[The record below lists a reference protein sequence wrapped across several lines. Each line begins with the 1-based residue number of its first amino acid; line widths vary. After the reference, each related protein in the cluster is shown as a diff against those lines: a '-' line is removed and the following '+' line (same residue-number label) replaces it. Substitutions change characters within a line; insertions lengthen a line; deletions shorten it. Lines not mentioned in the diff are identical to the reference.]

1 MPQAKSDDID
11 LLDSASFARALR
23 AGQPPLPL
31 CKNALAARRRHLL
44 DMFDA
49 GRPIKELVREHA
61 AFIDQLLLEVWKLG
75 GAGEDFALVAVGG
88 YGRGELHPHSDIDIL
103 ILGPPRP
110 RNAAKAGLE
119 KFLSFLWD
127 VGLEVGQS
135 VRTVKECV
143 RLAKTDITV
152 ATNLFEAR
160 LLAGGEDLFGE
171 LQQAIGPGKIW
182 PARRFFEAKLAEQ
195 ATRHRRFQDTEHN
208 LEPNIKE
215 SPGGLRDLQTIG
227 WVAQR
232 HFGPG
237 RLRDLVSHGFL
248 TEAEYKMLDQGRS
261 FLWQVRFAL
270 HVLTGRR
277 EDRLLFDHQKSV
289 ARKLGYP
296 AGDNSGVEQFM
307 KLYYRTVRENSR
319 LCEMLLQHF
328 QEVILHPRRKA
339 KIRPLNKR
347 FQANNDFIEVRNRN
361 VFTRHPFALLELF
374 LLIQQNPALLGVRA
388 STIRLVRESLDLI
401 DDAFRADIRNR
412 SLFMEIVRQPRHVGH
427 ELRRMHRYGVLGAYL
442 PEFAAV
448 EGLMQFD
455 LFHVYTVDE
464 HILSVVR
471 NMRYFGLEEHEDK
484 YPPLCRRVL
493 REIPKQELLYLA
505 GIFHDIAKGRGG
517 DHSDLGAKDAL
528 RFCRNHMLSEFDSR
542 LVSWLVQQHLLM
554 SKTAQRED
562 VNDPQTVNRFAAAVG
577 DRMHLNYLYLLTV
590 ADISGTNPRLWNSW
604 KAALI
609 GDLYEKTLRA
619 LRRGLENPI
628 DKEERI
634 REVRQEALA
643 LLAETPG
650 APGPGDVEEVWN
662 GLGEDYF
669 IRHSADEIAWHARA
683 IAGAAVDDQPLIL
696 IREMT
701 GRGGTEIFL
710 YMKDHDNIF
719 SRATRTLDRVGLNIV
734 DARIITSNSGYTLDT
749 FIVLEESGE
758 TVSGRERIREIRDA
772 LRAALTSLDA
782 PMRSVA
788 RIKPRTLRTFPI
800 KTLVRFGVDEHNGR
814 TVMEVIA
821 SDRPGFLS
829 AVGMAMEFCGVRLQG
844 AKIATYGERV
854 EDIFFITGHD
864 NRIIG
869 DELKLECLKRSIT
882 DSLTVN

>member
-1 MPQAKSDDID
+1 
-11 LLDSASFARALR
+11 
-23 AGQPPLPL
+23 
-31 CKNALAARRRHLL
+31 
-44 DMFDA
+44 
-49 GRPIKELVREHA
+49 
-61 AFIDQLLLEVWKLG
+61 
-75 GAGEDFALVAVGG
+75 
-88 YGRGELHPHSDIDIL
+88 
-103 ILGPPRP
+103 
-110 RNAAKAGLE
+110 
-119 KFLSFLWD
+119 
-127 VGLEVGQS
+127 
-135 VRTVKECV
+135 T
-143 RLAKTDITV
+143 
-152 ATNLFEAR
+152 
-160 LLAGGEDLFGE
+160 
-171 LQQAIGPGKIW
+171 
-182 PARRFFEAKLAEQ
+182 
-195 ATRHRRFQDTEHN
+195 
-208 LEPNIKE
+208 
-215 SPGGLRDLQTIG
+215 
-227 WVAQR
+227 
-232 HFGPG
+232 
-237 RLRDLVSHGFL
+237 
-248 TEAEYKMLDQGRS
+248 LDQGRS

-289 ARKLGYP
+289 AKKLGYP

-307 KLYYRTVRENSR
+307 KLYYRTVREISR

-328 QEVILHPRRKA
+328 QELILHPRRKP

-347 FQANNDFIEVRNRN
+347 FQTNNDYIEVRNRN
-361 VFTRHPFALLELF
+361 VFARHPFALLELF
-374 LLIQQNPALLGVRA
+374 LLVQQNPSIAGVRA

-401 DDAFRADIRNR
+401 DDGFRADIRNR
-412 SLFMEIVRQPRHVGH
+412 SLFMEIIRQPRHVGH
-427 ELRRMHRYGVLGAYL
+427 ELRRMHLYGVLGAYL

-455 LFHVYTVDE
+455 LFHVYTVDQ
-464 HILSVVR
+464 HILTVVR
-471 NMRYFGLEEHEDK
+471 NMRYFGMKEHEDR
-484 YPPLCRRVL
+484 YPPLCQRVL
-493 REIPKQELLYLA
+493 KAIPKQELLYLS

-577 DRMHLNYLYLLTV
+577 DQMHLNYLYLLTV

-609 GDLYEKTLRA
+609 GELYEKTLRA

-643 LLAETPG
+643 LLADTDG
-650 APGPGDVEEVWN
+650 APGAGDVEEVWN

-669 IRHSADEIAWHARA
+669 IRHSPDEIAWHARA
-683 IAGAAVDDQPLIL
+683 IAGAAEGDLPLIL

-701 GRGGTEIFL
+701 GRGGTEIFI

-719 SRATRTLDRVGLNIV
+719 SRSTRALDRLGLNIV

-758 TVSGRERIREIRDA
+758 AVRGRDRTREIHGA
-772 LRAALTSLDA
+772 LREALTTLDA
-782 PMRSVA
+782 PMRQVA

-800 KTLVRFGVDEHNGR
+800 KTLVRFGTDEHNRR

-829 AVGMAMEFCGVRLQG
+829 TVGTAMEFCGVRLQG

-854 EDIFFITGHD
+854 EDIFFVTDRD
-864 NRIIG
+864 NRVIE
-869 DELKLECLKRSIT
+869 DELKLECLRRSIT

>member
-1 MPQAKSDDID
+1 MPLAQTDEAD
-11 LLDSASFARALR
+11 LLDDRAFSRALR
-23 AGQPPLPL
+23 SGVPVLPL
-31 CKNALAARRRHLL
+31 CRNALAARRRHLL

-49 GRPIKELVREHA
+49 GRPVRELVREHA
-61 AFIDQLLLEVWKLG
+61 AFIDRLLLEVWQLAG
-75 GAGEDFALVAVGG
+75 GGVDFALVAAGG
-88 YGRGELHPHSDIDIL
+88 YARGELHPHSDIDIL

-110 RNAAKAGLE
+110 RKNARAAIE
-119 KFLSFLWD
+119 TFLSLLWD
-127 VGLEVGQS
+127 IGLEVGHS
-135 VRTVKECV
+135 VRTVGECV
-143 RLAKTDITV
+143 RIAKSDITV
-152 ATNLFEAR
+152 ATNLFESR
-160 LLAGGEDLFGE
+160 LLAGNEKLFLE
-171 LQQAIGPGKIW
+171 LQHATGPGKIW
-182 PARRFFEAKLAEQ
+182 STGKFFEAKLAEQ
-195 ATRHRRFQDTEHN
+195 SARHRRFEHTEHG
-208 LEPNIKE
+208 LEPNLKE

-237 RLRDLVSHGFL
+237 RLHDLVSHGFL
-248 TEAEYKMLDQGRS
+248 TEAEYRTLDQGRS

-270 HVLTGRR
+270 HVLSGRR

-289 ARKLGYP
+289 AKKLGYP
-296 AGDNSGVEQFM
+296 AGDSSGVEQFM

-328 QEVILHPRRKA
+328 QEVILHPRRRA

-347 FQANNDFIEVRNRN
+347 FQSNNNYIEVKNRG
-361 VFTRHPFALLELF
+361 VFSRSPFALLEMF
-374 LLIQQNPALLGVRA
+374 LLIQQNPSIVGVRA
-388 STIRLVRESLDLI
+388 STIRLMRESLDLI

-412 SLFMEIVRQPRHVGH
+412 SLFMEIIRQPRHVGH
-427 ELRRMHRYGVLGAYL
+427 ELRRMHLYGVLGAYL

-455 LFHVYTVDE
+455 LFHVYTVDQ
-464 HILSVVR
+464 HILTVVR
-471 NMRYFGLEEHEDK
+471 NMRYFGLKEHEDK

-493 REIPKQELLYLA
+493 GSVPKQELLYLA

-517 DHSDLGAKDAL
+517 DHSELGAKDAL

-542 LVSWLVQQHLLM
+542 LVSWLVQNHLLM

-577 DRMHLNYLYLLTV
+577 DQMHLNYLYLLTV

-609 GDLYEKTLRA
+609 GELYEKTLRA

-643 LLAETPG
+643 LLAEVAN

-683 IAGAAVDDQPLIL
+683 IAAVPADVLPLIL

-701 GRGGTEIFL
+701 GRGGTEIFI
-710 YMKDHDNIF
+710 YMQDHDNIF
-719 SRATRTLDRVGLNIV
+719 SRTTRALDRQGLNIV

-758 TVSGRERIREIRDA
+758 AVSGRERTREIRDA
-772 LRAALTSLDA
+772 LRNALTSLDT
-782 PMRSVA
+782 PMRQVA
-788 RIKPRTLRTFPI
+788 RIRPRTLRTFPI
-800 KTLVRFGVDEHNGR
+800 KTLVRFGTDEHNAR

-829 AVGMAMEFCGVRLQG
+829 TVGMAMEFCGVRLQG

-854 EDIFFITGHD
+854 EDIFFITDRD
-864 NRIIG
+864 NRVIT